1 MNLPVIK
8 EFADRIEATSKF
20 IYTHSDTDVE
30 TILERCLIT
39 DRFGSEFTSHMDYTL
54 LKHGK
59 SKTMSTT
66 IPMND
71 KKIFTAKADISFVF
85 LCSNRKKIITSYKI
99 SSSGTTALTSVTI
112 YNMGDLEY
120 ERTSDLVRL
129 LMKVSGEAISQE
141 IGDRDSVM
149 DPTTNPVVAPVYTSS
164 DIREY
169 SDGLHKEI
177 LYLKQGKG
185 KRYKIVNGS
194 KLNKSDN
201 GVYTYSFEMETE
213 IHLPD
218 DAPVVVELSGGVRA
232 VGTVL
237 SCEDFQ
243 LMCNSYA
250 TELDRLLIQR
260 DDFRVKNKT
269 HTDEYNKLE
278 LKIKQLRSDIRKEER
293 RYVDKAQ
300 LIGTTISRATVD
312 SMFEQRQF
320 DLVMFYEVSMAYVP
334 QVIAAAALA
343 RDKFLFV
350 GDFRQLAPISQNPSA
365 KILQVDIF
373 SYLKIVDANG
383 DMYYHPWLVMLN
395 EQRRM
400 YPEIAAFPNKYVYS
414 NMLDNHQVVINSED
428 LTRIVRREPLSGDAL
443 NLIDLSGFYC
453 AADKNTDGSRFN
465 ILSAVVSFCTA
476 VSAQKNQI
484 ESIGIITPYAA
495 QTRLIRAMI
504 KDYYNGGTSNISC
517 ATVHQFQGSESDVVI
532 FDAVESYPKNAVGV
546 LMGKNQNQVIRL
558 INVAVTRA
566 KGKLITVANFRFW
579 ENVFKGTN
587 HIFYRLLS
595 FVKKEHHTIID
606 NSSKT
611 LKPYLVNV
619 SPDKMMEIH
628 IDEQQAVKQLA
639 VDVRKA
645 KFKIVVSLPS
655 GQLKE
660 TEQQIFEL
668 FDEADSRG
676 IEVKMKCNEYKEL
689 PKRWQEYC
697 VGTENATFP
706 LIVIDDEIAWY
717 GLPTAKWVFK
727 VNKTDSL
734 VTVVNA
740 MVRIKGRNTIEM
752 MKALTDLE
760 VVEIGENKRPL
771 TKKKGMYTAQEIDD
785 SNDTKV
791 KVPGSCGL
799 AAFVE
804 EKEFCPNCRKNM
816 ILTKGS
822 KGTSYLRCSDKSCS
836 GRKYLTPDLINWY
849 ISAKNVSCSRR
860 DGGDLKGGLSKFGP
874 YIKCSCGHYLKPDEI

>member
-1 MNLPVIK
+1 
-8 EFADRIEATSKF
+8 
-20 IYTHSDTDVE
+20 
-30 TILERCLIT
+30 
-39 DRFGSEFTSHMDYTL
+39 
-54 LKHGK
+54 
-59 SKTMSTT
+59 
-66 IPMND
+66 
-71 KKIFTAKADISFVF
+71 
-85 LCSNRKKIITSYKI
+85 
-99 SSSGTTALTSVTI
+99 
-112 YNMGDLEY
+112 
-120 ERTSDLVRL
+120 
-129 LMKVSGEAISQE
+129 
-141 IGDRDSVM
+141 
-149 DPTTNPVVAPVYTSS
+149 
-164 DIREY
+164 
-169 SDGLHKEI
+169 
-177 LYLKQGKG
+177 
-185 KRYKIVNGS
+185 
-194 KLNKSDN
+194 
-201 GVYTYSFEMETE
+201 
-213 IHLPD
+213 
-218 DAPVVVELSGGVRA
+218 
-232 VGTVL
+232 
-237 SCEDFQ
+237 
-243 LMCNSYA
+243 
-250 TELDRLLIQR
+250 
-260 DDFRVKNKT
+260 
-269 HTDEYNKLE
+269 
-278 LKIKQLRSDIRKEER
+278 
-293 RYVDKAQ
+293 
-300 LIGTTISRATVD
+300 
-312 SMFEQRQF
+312 
-320 DLVMFYEVSMAYVP
+320 
-334 QVIAAAALA
+334 
-343 RDKFLFV
+343 
-350 GDFRQLAPISQNPSA
+350 
-365 KILQVDIF
+365 
-373 SYLKIVDANG
+373 
-383 DMYYHPWLVMLN
+383 
-395 EQRRM
+395 
-400 YPEIAAFPNKYVYS
+400 
-414 NMLDNHQVVINSED
+414 MLDNHQEVINSED

-443 NLIDLSGFYC
+443 NLIDLSGSYC

-476 VSAQKNQI
+476 VSVQKNQI

-628 IDEQQAVKQLA
+628 IDEQQAVNQLA

-660 TEQQIFEL
+660 TEQQIYEL

-697 VGTENATFP
+697 VETENATFP

-771 TKKKGMYTAQEIDD
+771 TKKKGMYTAQEVDD

-791 KVPGSCGL
+791 KVPGLCGL
-799 AAFVE
+799 SAFVE

-822 KGTSYLRCSDKSCS
+822 KGTSYLRCSDKSCL

-849 ISAKNVSCSRR
+849 ISAKNVSCPRH
-860 DGGDLKGGLSKFGP
+860 DGGGLKGGLSKFGP

>member
-1 MNLPVIK
+1 
-8 EFADRIEATSKF
+8 
-20 IYTHSDTDVE
+20 
-30 TILERCLIT
+30 
-39 DRFGSEFTSHMDYTL
+39 
-54 LKHGK
+54 
-59 SKTMSTT
+59 
-66 IPMND
+66 
-71 KKIFTAKADISFVF
+71 
-85 LCSNRKKIITSYKI
+85 
-99 SSSGTTALTSVTI
+99 
-112 YNMGDLEY
+112 
-120 ERTSDLVRL
+120 
-129 LMKVSGEAISQE
+129 
-141 IGDRDSVM
+141 
-149 DPTTNPVVAPVYTSS
+149 
-164 DIREY
+164 
-169 SDGLHKEI
+169 
-177 LYLKQGKG
+177 
-185 KRYKIVNGS
+185 
-194 KLNKSDN
+194 
-201 GVYTYSFEMETE
+201 
-213 IHLPD
+213 
-218 DAPVVVELSGGVRA
+218 
-232 VGTVL
+232 
-237 SCEDFQ
+237 
-243 LMCNSYA
+243 MCNSYA

-312 SMFEQRQF
+312 PMFEQRQF
-320 DLVMFYEVSMAYVP
+320 DLVMFDEVSMAYVP

-443 NLIDLSGFYC
+443 NLIDLSGSYC

-676 IEVKMKCNEYKEL
+676 IEVKMKSNEYKEL

-752 MKALTDLE
+752 IKALTDLE
-760 VVEIGENKRPL
+760 VVEIGVNKKPL

-785 SNDTKV
+785 SSDTNV

-836 GRKYLTPDLINWY
+836 GRNTSLRI
-849 ISAKNVSCSRR
+849 
-860 DGGDLKGGLSKFGP
+860 
-874 YIKCSCGHYLKPDEI
+874 